1 MNKNDR
7 IKMLRIL
14 CGYSQGI
21 LAELIDVKQP
31 SLASYEKG
39 SYGITEKTL
48 LKLATHLRVDPAY
61 LTFGYPALSG
71 KVWEL
76 SKEGKSLFYNLEDL
90 LPQFIDENKFN
101 DFKMLNF
108 IDGDAFLLKSE
119 DNRYCLLFSP
129 IGNITKQIA
138 HTISKVKGGN
148 IHGLLSKSQRSIH
161 GNKKYMTV
169 NLFIRQFDASLF
181 ETDGINN
188 DYFMWPPGFFSDV
201 RLPQNIK
208 AVLTFVIDKVLPETI
223 LQAINIGRCA
233 NTNILQQDKMELYIK
248 SMTTYLSEL
257 IETKVAESLSNNSLY
272 EFDAKNEVRIAM
284 EKSYKEFIS

>member
-1 MNKNDR
+1 MDKNYR

-14 CGYSQGI
+14 CGYSQGV
-21 LAELIDVKQP
+21 LAELINVKQP

-76 SKEGKSLFYNLEDL
+76 SKEGKGLLYNIKDL
-90 LPQFIDENKFN
+90 LPNFLDENKFN
-101 DFKMLNF
+101 EFILLNL
-108 IDGDAFLLKSE
+108 IDGDAILLKSE
-119 DNRYCLLFSP
+119 DNRYCILFSTNGDIMTQIIFAIAKIMGDS
-129 IGNITKQIA
+129 IGKM
-138 HTISKVKGGN
+138 SRESV
-148 IHGLLSKSQRSIH
+148 LSKYF
-161 GNKKYMTV
+161 KKHIIV
-169 NLFIRQFDASLF
+169 KLFIRDFDASLF
-181 ETDGINN
+181 EIDGINN

-233 NTNILQQDKMELYIK
+233 NSNILQQDKIELCIK

-257 IETKVAESLSNNSLY
+257 IETKVAECLSNNSLY